1 MLTLCLSFSCTKV
14 VPTELSVTTTDL
26 TFTKEGGSQTISFT
40 TNKGWTATSS
50 ASWLKVTASGTSAST
65 TISVTADANPDYDD
79 RTATVTIKAE
89 DKTQTVN
96 VKQSTNIGL
105 LISKKDYD
113 LTDDAQSIEVE
124 VQANIDFEYTI
135 DATCKAWVTPTST
148 KALSTN
154 KVYFNIA
161 KNDSYDSR
169 QGKIVFKQKDGNLT
183 EVVTIIQGQKN
194 AIIIADEKIEF
205 EAKGDSRTVNIES
218 NISYDVTISNDAK
231 SWLSI
236 SEETKALSSSNI
248 TIHAAENATSSN
260 RSGLVVVSGEKIT
273 KEISVTQKAGSISVN
288 QTEFNLATAG
298 GEFKFEV
305 SHNISYKA
313 EISEEAKSW
322 ITYNSS
328 KSSDTELW
336 YTVSKNEST
345 DSRTGLVSIKNGDF
359 DIPVTIKQ
367 AQKDSIFVNN
377 DKVDVPLSGGTFSID
392 VSANVSISVEIEE
405 SAKEWLSQV
414 QTKAMQESTLNF
426 SVSSNMEMTSREGKI
441 IITGSGIQ
449 KTISVN
455 QAGPILV
462 TGISLNQSSLKIF
475 EGSTKEIKATVT
487 PEDATYKDVEWA
499 TSNSAV
505 ATVEDGKV
513 KAVTRG
519 SATIT
524 AKCGG
529 FSASCEITVL
539 GEEDLNLTT
548 DVWMQFT
555 GTSLIVSGK
564 TYYGRTYTIHND
576 SPVNVELVEIG
587 TSNFQSIGQTLAS
600 GSTYSY
606 TLYFSY
612 NVYPKITLRFKYN
625 NKSYEVYLE
634 NY

>member
-1 MLTLCLSFSCTKV
+1 
-14 VPTELSVTTTDL
+14 
-26 TFTKEGGSQTISFT
+26 
-40 TNKGWTATSS
+40 
-50 ASWLKVTASGTSAST
+50 
-65 TISVTADANPDYDD
+65 
-79 RTATVTIKAE
+79 
-89 DKTQTVN
+89 
-96 VKQSTNIGL
+96 
-105 LISKKDYD
+105 
-113 LTDDAQSIEVE
+113 
-124 VQANIDFEYTI
+124 
-135 DATCKAWVTPTST
+135 
-148 KALSTN
+148 
-154 KVYFNIA
+154 
-161 KNDSYDSR
+161 
-169 QGKIVFKQKDGNLT
+169 
-183 EVVTIIQGQKN
+183 
-194 AIIIADEKIEF
+194 
-205 EAKGDSRTVNIES
+205 
-218 NISYDVTISNDAK
+218 
-231 SWLSI
+231 
-236 SEETKALSSSNI
+236 
-248 TIHAAENATSSN
+248 
-260 RSGLVVVSGEKIT
+260 
-273 KEISVTQKAGSISVN
+273 
-288 QTEFNLATAG
+288 
-298 GEFKFEV
+298 
-305 SHNISYKA
+305 
-313 EISEEAKSW
+313 
-322 ITYNSS
+322 
-328 KSSDTELW
+328 
-336 YTVSKNEST
+336 
-345 DSRTGLVSIKNGDF
+345 
-359 DIPVTIKQ
+359 
-367 AQKDSIFVNN
+367 
-377 DKVDVPLSGGTFSID
+377 
-392 VSANVSISVEIEE
+392 
-405 SAKEWLSQV
+405 
-414 QTKAMQESTLNF
+414 MQESTLNF